1 MFSRYWVGR
10 RLAAAVAVV
19 LGVSLWGAAPAHAA
33 QPESSAFVQ
42 SLGDE
47 VIAVLQN
54 SKLDKAQR
62 KQALHAL
69 FVRAFDIEGIA
80 RYVLGRHWRTATEKQ
95 QAEYLKLFGGYMVGI
110 YADQFVA
117 NPGDA
122 FAVRNDTAKSETENT
137 VEAELVRPDAL
148 PIALDF
154 RVVRHDR
161 EYKIAD
167 VTVNRLSFVLTKRD
181 EFGAFVGRRGIDSL
195 IAHLAEQSGTP
206 N

>member
-1 MFSRYWVGR
+1 
-10 RLAAAVAVV
+10 
-19 LGVSLWGAAPAHAA
+19 
-33 QPESSAFVQ
+33 
-42 SLGDE
+42 
-47 VIAVLQN
+47 
-54 SKLDKAQR
+54 
-62 KQALHAL
+62 
-69 FVRAFDIEGIA
+69 
-80 RYVLGRHWRTATEKQ
+80 
-95 QAEYLKLFGGYMVGI
+95 MVGI

-122 FAVRNDTAKSETENT
+122 FAVRNDTAKSETEST
-137 VEAELVRPDAL
+137 VEAELVRPGAL
-148 PIALDF
+148 PILLDF

>member
-1 MFSRYWVGR
+1 MFSRYSVG
-10 RLAAAVAVV
+10 RLAAAAVI
-19 LGVSLWGAAPAHAA
+19 LGVSLSGGAPAQAT
-33 QPESSAFVQ
+33 QPGSSAFVQ
-42 SLGDE
+42 ALGEE

-54 SKLDKAQR
+54 DRLDKARR
-62 KQALHAL
+62 KQALNAV
-69 FVRAFDIEGIA
+69 FARAFDIEGIA

-122 FAVRNDTAKSETENT
+122 FAVRSDTQKNESESI
-137 VEAELVRPDAL
+137 VEAELVRPGAL

-154 RVVRHDR
+154 RVVRHDGG
-161 EYKIAD
+161 YKIAD

-181 EFGAFVGRRGIDSL
+181 EFGAFVGRRGLDSL
-195 IAHLAEQSGTP
+195 IAHLGEQSGASAQ
-206 N
+206 